1 MESTFIGKT
10 CKILFYYYNWGM
22 AQGKRTSIETKANIV
37 IDKIKNP
44 DLSVRDLAEKYD
56 VGKSTAWDI
65 IEEVIDE
72 LRTSSDIT
80 IEIIEN
86 DMQSVKNMSE
96 ITRRFTEELKAKE
109 ELERADID
117 TANRTT
123 ESAFKRSQ
131 LLQGKATEKFD
142 FTSLDD
148 SQARLIASR
157 YGS

>member
-1 MESTFIGKT
+1 
-10 CKILFYYYNWGM
+10 
-22 AQGKRTSIETKANIV
+22 
-37 IDKIKNP
+37 
-44 DLSVRDLAEKYD
+44 
-56 VGKSTAWDI
+56 
-65 IEEVIDE
+65 
-72 LRTSSDIT
+72 
-80 IEIIEN
+80 
-86 DMQSVKNMSE
+86 MSE
-96 ITRRFTEELKAKE
+96 ITRRFTEEIKDKE
-109 ELERADID
+109 ELDRADID